1 MFLTYK
7 DMIRPSSDPSQMQI
21 KGSLLKML
29 LKVSQISEEE
39 LFARYFSSD
48 KGKDKLDSRFLLGS
62 DENELDGLSSIELI
76 TMFSRKDNVYGSSPN
91 KVLVQFSF
99 MDHIRDPNSIC
110 I

>member
-48 KGKDKLDSRFLLGS
+48 KGKDKLDSRFLLGN

-76 TMFSRKDNVYGSSPN
+76 TMFSRNDNVYGSSPN